1 MFGPGL
7 HAGFRIITL
16 FVSTSM
22 LFSLLTT
29 CIIKGTVSRNGSS
42 LTAVGVTVAE
52 SSNNK
57 ATVFAFALVQY
68 YDFLPPFNITSMRD
82 QILDAVVW
90 SPSSIALSPEMV
102 TTFMNVEGEA
112 STATYKQI
120 VPAIFICKNIIYR
133 SYYACMIQFRWQLGI

>member
-1 MFGPGL
+1 M
-7 HAGFRIITL
+7 
-16 FVSTSM
+16 
-22 LFSLLTT
+22 
-29 CIIKGTVSRNGSS
+29 
-42 LTAVGVTVAE
+42 TAVGVTVAE

-112 STATYKQI
+112 FTATYMQI
-120 VPAIFICKNIIYR
+120 ALQYLFVNILYIDLIML
-133 SYYACMIQFRWQLGI
+133 A

>member
-1 MFGPGL
+1 M
-7 HAGFRIITL
+7 
-16 FVSTSM
+16 
-22 LFSLLTT
+22 
-29 CIIKGTVSRNGSS
+29 SRNGSS

-112 STATYKQI
+112 FTATYKQI
-120 VPAIFICKNIIYR
+120 VPAIFICKHIKYR